1 MWRTEAA
8 RSITAWAH
16 WARRKERPKVPMGK
30 PSPGILAGD
39 GWGYW
44 DQVTS
49 QLIKLFFFFGG
60 MLGYVG
66 IHFGATHGY

>member
-1 MWRTEAA
+1 
-8 RSITAWAH
+8 
-16 WARRKERPKVPMGK
+16 MGK

-49 QLIKLFFFFGG
+49 QLIKLFFFLGECWD
-60 MLGYVG
+60 MLGF
-66 IHFGATHGY
+66 ILELHMDTEMA